1 MCEECKIF
9 VCKECIEYKLY
20 EKIDILIEVN
30 MKLFQYREIINNIK
44 GEVFY
49 KRYVLLVYIKD
60 DLKIY

>member
-1 MCEECKIF
+1 
-9 VCKECIEYKLY
+9 
-20 EKIDILIEVN
+20 